1 VALAMTTAAID
12 APLPPNVAAFGEL
25 GLAGEVRPVSGLS
38 RRLSE
43 AARLGFRTALIPR
56 PSASSEPAK
65 PPAGMRVVEVSDIAD
80 ALATLHTMI
89 SR

>member
-1 VALAMTTAAID
+1 MSCSNPGSGRRQVNRKHD
-12 APLPPNVAAFGEL
+12 QDDDPESF
-25 GLAGEVRPVSGLS
+25 GEVRPVSGLS

-56 PSASSEPAK
+56 PSASSEPVK

-80 ALATLHTMI
+80 ALAALHTMI